1 MQVETQKSARETR
14 YKIAAT
20 DSYLASHVSYR
31 TSKLANFPPLLSQTS
46 PFTLANFPSFPSIT
60 ISKLYSQSIWIEK
73 VFTINAFY
81 FASVCVQWVD

>member
-46 PFTLANFPSFPSIT
+46 PLSP
-60 ISKLYSQSIWIEK
+60 Q
-73 VFTINAFY
+73 
-81 FASVCVQWVD
+81 